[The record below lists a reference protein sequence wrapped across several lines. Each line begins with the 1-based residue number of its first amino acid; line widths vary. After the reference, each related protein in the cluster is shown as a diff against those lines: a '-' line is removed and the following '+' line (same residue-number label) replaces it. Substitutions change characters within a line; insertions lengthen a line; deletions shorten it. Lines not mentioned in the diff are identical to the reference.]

1 MNIFIL
7 GVGCSTMSVLLSTN
21 YRTHNKSFSFDSAQ
35 IFNQMFSR
43 RKSLTSSSPKSSI
56 TQATPLESSSVKEDD
71 RRRSA
76 SDIPISK
83 PIFGR
88 RKSDDAGTKRFLFRK
103 RSKDQQI
110 DQASPQ
116 ISEKKEQQKLQ
127 KLTLEDAQPILKS
140 SKPIACKTHS
150 EPYSAHTS
158 ILELSES
165 PKRVSQLKNHDRR
178 YSDAHGRLSV
188 TPPPG
193 SADEEFMYKCPSS
206 PLLVA
211 VRTAVDSLS
220 QYNDFDILEKI
231 GSGFYAE
238 VFKVRYINTTY
249 CLMALLALCFPRLDT
264 CSVCECMYMPVYC
277 VCDICNLSI
286 EFAANKLIQLIS
298 IPTA

>member
-1 MNIFIL
+1 MNIFIQ
-7 GVGCSTMSVLLSTN
+7 GVGCATMSVLLSTN

-56 TQATPLESSSVKEDD
+56 TQATPLESGSVKEDD

-76 SDIPISK
+76 SDIPVSK
-83 PIFGR
+83 PFFGR
-88 RKSDDAGTKRFLFRK
+88 RKSDDASTKRSLFRR

-110 DQASPQ
+110 EQSPPQ
-116 ISEKKEQQKLQ
+116 ISERREQQ
-127 KLTLEDAQPILKS
+127 KLTLEEVSKPQPISIS
-140 SKPIACKTHS
+140 SKPIVYKTRSNPNHT
-150 EPYSAHTS
+150 HTS

-165 PKRVSQLKNHDRR
+165 PKRVSQIKNHERR
-178 YSDAHGRLSV
+178 YSDAHGRLSA

-193 SADEEFMYKCPSS
+193 SVDEEFAYKCPSS

-238 VFKVRYINTTY
+238 VFKVRGRRY
-249 CLMALLALCFPRLDT
+249 
-264 CSVCECMYMPVYC
+264 
-277 VCDICNLSI
+277 NLSLGVGFMSPKVDI
-286 EFAANKLIQLIS
+286 YS
-298 IPTA
+298 

>member
-1 MNIFIL
+1 
-7 GVGCSTMSVLLSTN
+7 MSVLLSTH

-56 TQATPLESSSVKEDD
+56 TQATPLDDSSVNED

-83 PIFGR
+83 PVFGR
-88 RKSDDAGTKRFLFRK
+88 RKSDDAGVGSTKRSLFR
-103 RSKDQQI
+103 RRTKDHQI
-110 DQASPQ
+110 DRTSPKLPG
-116 ISEKKEQQKLQ
+116 SAEKKEQQKM
-127 KLTLEDAQPILKS
+127 TLEDVGKIQPILKA

-150 EPYSAHTS
+150 KPNHVHTS

-165 PKRVSQLKNHDRR
+165 PKRVSQLKNHEYMYTD
-178 YSDAHGRLSV
+178 SHGRLSA
-188 TPPPG
+188 TPPP
-193 SADEEFMYKCPSS
+193 SLIDEEFVLKCPSS

-220 QYNDFDILEKI
+220 QYNDFDIMEKI

-238 VFKVRYINTTY
+238 VFKVRWIMQLTT
-249 CLMALLALCFPRLDT
+249 
-264 CSVCECMYMPVYC
+264 
-277 VCDICNLSI
+277 
-286 EFAANKLIQLIS
+286 
-298 IPTA
+298 

>member
-1 MNIFIL
+1 MNIFIQ
-7 GVGCSTMSVLLSTN
+7 GVGCATMSILLSTN

-35 IFNQMFSR
+35 IFNEMFSR

-76 SDIPISK
+76 SDIPVSK

-88 RKSDDAGTKRFLFRK
+88 RKSDDASTKRSFFRR

-110 DQASPQ
+110 EQISPQ
-116 ISEKKEQQKLQ
+116 ISEKREQR
-127 KLTLEDAQPILKS
+127 KLTLEDTQPILKS
-140 SKPIACKTHS
+140 SKPIAYKTHS
-150 EPYSAHTS
+150 EPYRTHTS

-165 PKRVSQLKNHDRR
+165 PKRVSLLKNNERR
-178 YSDAHGRLSV
+178 YSDAHGRLST

-220 QYNDFDILEKI
+220 QYNDFDILDKI

-238 VFKVRYINTTY
+238 VFKVR
-249 CLMALLALCFPRLDT
+249 LLDVMLTICSQGVI
-264 CSVCECMYMPVYC
+264 SVCVYMCVLCM
-277 VCDICNLSI
+277 
-286 EFAANKLIQLIS
+286 
-298 IPTA
+298 

>member
-1 MNIFIL
+1 
-7 GVGCSTMSVLLSTN
+7 MSVLLSTN
-21 YRTHNKSFSFDSAQ
+21 YRTHNKSFSFDSSQ

-76 SDIPISK
+76 SDIPISR

-88 RKSDDAGTKRFLFRK
+88 RKSDDASTKRSLFRR
-103 RSKDQQI
+103 RSKDQQTE
-110 DQASPQ
+110 QNSQQ
-116 ISEKKEQQKLQ
+116 ILSEKRQQP
-127 KLTLEDAQPILKS
+127 KLTLEEVGKAQPIPIS
-140 SKPIACKTHS
+140 SKPTAHKTRS
-150 EPYSAHTS
+150 EPTHAHTS

-165 PKRVSQLKNHDRR
+165 PKRVSQIRNHERR
-178 YSDAHGRLSV
+178 YSDAHGRLSA

-193 SADEEFMYKCPSS
+193 LGDEEFAYKCPSS

-220 QYNDFDILEKI
+220 QYNDFDVLEKI

-238 VFKVRYINTTY
+238 VYKVRSTY
-249 CLMALLALCFPRLDT
+249 LSLDVRLVFPRLD
-264 CSVCECMYMPVYC
+264 
-277 VCDICNLSI
+277 IC
-286 EFAANKLIQLIS
+286 
-298 IPTA
+298 T

>member
-1 MNIFIL
+1 
-7 GVGCSTMSVLLSTN
+7 MSVLLTTN
-21 YRTHNKSFSFDSAQ
+21 YRTHSKSFSFDSAQ

-56 TQATPLESSSVKEDD
+56 TQATPLESSSSKEDD

-76 SDIPISK
+76 SDIPVSK
-83 PIFGR
+83 PFFGR
-88 RKSDDAGTKRFLFRK
+88 RKSDDSSIKRSDAATKRSLFRR

-110 DQASPQ
+110 EQSIPQ
-116 ISEKKEQQKLQ
+116 ILERREQQKL
-127 KLTLEDAQPILKS
+127 TLDEISKPQPIPIP
-140 SKPIACKTHS
+140 SKPIAYKTCS
-150 EPYSAHTS
+150 EPSSAHTS

-165 PKRVSQLKNHDRR
+165 PKRVSQIKNNERR
-178 YSDAHGRLSV
+178 YSDAHGRLSA

-193 SADEEFMYKCPSS
+193 LAEEEFAYKCPSS

-238 VFKVRYINTTY
+238 VYKVRGIVIT
-249 CLMALLALCFPRLDT
+249 
-264 CSVCECMYMPVYC
+264 
-277 VCDICNLSI
+277 
-286 EFAANKLIQLIS
+286 
-298 IPTA
+298 